1 LTKQVEVMRAKRA
14 EYFDGQKLN
23 QYPTVPGVD
32 PNAAR
37 KDLSADQIKAFNA
50 ARDESAYMSTLEELV
65 RPAAARA
72 FHFWNRMKQLEIDLD
87 IAKMQAANRVAVAP
101 EYPKRPTEM
110 REKLIKA
117 IQDIG
122 AERAKE
128 DTDYNARKQKFTE
141 DRAKAEMEIQAE
153 VEKFAADE
161 IKINNEIRELKRQLE
176 ELKVKEIIA
185 HNITHVHGKIL
196 NPDVPNRIA
205 FIDIGARERAVPGLK
220 FLVGRRGTQ
229 GSFDYKGKVEVKKA
243 WMTYCEV
250 AIIETY
256 DPKTR
261 PIVEGDLLVN
271 PLFSK
276 DGAVRVAFVGEERP
290 VRLRYSVDEATRR
303 IKEMGGE
310 VGKVG
315 LDVDYVIFTEGT
327 SSKPR
332 ESYEDFKKAVFLEIP
347 IAEASEIFRFLG
359 D

>member
-1 LTKQVEVMRAKRA
+1 
-14 EYFDGQKLN
+14 
-23 QYPTVPGVD
+23 
-32 PNAAR
+32 
-37 KDLSADQIKAFNA
+37 
-50 ARDESAYMSTLEELV
+50 
-65 RPAAARA
+65 
-72 FHFWNRMKQLEIDLD
+72 MKQLEIDLD
-87 IAKMQAANRVAVAP
+87 VAKMQAANRVAISP

-110 REKLIKA
+110 RDQLIKA
-117 IQDIG
+117 IQKVG
-122 AERAKE
+122 EERTAEDAQ
-128 DTDYNARKQKFTE
+128 YNTRKTKFTE
-141 DRAKAEMEIQAE
+141 DRAKAEMEIAAE
-153 VEKFAADE
+153 VEKYAADE

-176 ELKVKEIIA
+176 ELKVKEIIS
-185 HNITHVHGKIL
+185 HNITFVHGKIL
-196 NPDVPNRIA
+196 NPDLPNKTA
-205 FIDIGARERAVPGLK
+205 FIDIGARERVVPGLK

-229 GSFDYKGKVEVKKA
+229 GSFSFKGKVEVKKA

-250 AIIETY
+250 SIIEVY
-256 DPKTR
+256 DPKER
-261 PIVEGDLLVN
+261 PVVEGDLLVN

-276 DGAVRVAFVGEERP
+276 DGPVRVAFVGEERP

-303 IKEMGGE
+303 IKEIGSD